1 MDGIICIYKEK
12 GITSFDVVAA
22 VRRIYGTKRV
32 GHGGTLDPMAEG
44 VLPVFIGK
52 ATKAADFCPDDT
64 KQYLAGFKFGLTTD
78 TQDITGQILT
88 SDGGYVSRN
97 KMPMIERVFSGELMQ
112 TPPMYSAVK
121 VNGMKLYDLARK
133 GEIVERQ
140 PRKIYVYRLQIQNYE
155 DNEGEMLVT
164 CSKGTYI
171 RTLIHD
177 IGQYLGAGGVMT
189 SLVRTRS
196 GVFTVNNCYRLKE
209 LESKS
214 PDELEALL
222 LPLEKLYDKMP
233 RAYLDEEQTRL
244 FRNGAVLDADR
255 IHFDKIQDK
264 GYYIESS
271 DGIFLGLGRIS
282 ADHQLEVIR
291 RFNTD
296 SAEYAR
302 MQALKKSEEEEKQK
316 ALQRQKEEEE
326 AKRLALQREQEEEE
340 RRRAE
345 AAEAKAD
352 LERRKRESAE
362 RRAAAEKKQKESVI
376 DAEKA
381 IDTENIFP
389 DNEEPEEGNMTAAPE
404 TEALIS
410 VDDPSISDPIANE
423 FQNALPPEFQQ
434 MTEAVNDFHKE
445 IGNFLKNAAAASHK
459 ASRQAERRAE
469 KTEVTE
475 DVTEEGLQSAED
487 NGTAESI
494 VEEVMQDMNTD
505 TTESIDEEIP
515 QSSAND
521 TMESIVEE
529 IPQDMNTDTVESLAA
544 ELPQQD
550 ADKEIEEKED
560 GTEPSF
566 IESEEDMSG
575 SPDIGTNDIKTISD
589 ENSTVDPNE
598 EYSVRTDASAQSVSD
613 IFEQAQ
619 NALKDFQEE
628 TADISSTAHKQEEDE
643 DDLSYLDLDY
653 FEEQDAKKSSEEIES
668 ALDRA
673 NEELLN
679 MLSGE

>member
-44 VLPVFIGK
+44 VLPIFIGK

-64 KQYLAGFKFGLTTD
+64 KQYLASFKFGLTTD

-133 GEIVERQ
+133 GEIVDRQ
-140 PRKIYVYRLQIQNYE
+140 PRRIYIYRLQVQKYE

-177 IGQYLGAGGVMT
+177 IGEYLGVGGVMT
-189 SLVRTRS
+189 GLIRTRS
-196 GVFTVNNCYRLKE
+196 GVFTVDNCYRLNE
-209 LESKS
+209 LESKTME
-214 PDELEALL
+214 ELEALL

-233 RAYLDEEQTRL
+233 KAYLDEEQTRL

-255 IHFDKIQDK
+255 IHFDKIQDR

-296 SAEYAR
+296 SAEYSR
-302 MQALKKSEEEEKQK
+302 LQAIKQAEEEERQKAIQRQQEEEEK
-316 ALQRQKEEEE
+316 
-326 AKRLALQREQEEEE
+326 KRLELQREQEEEE
-340 RRRAE
+340 RRRIE

-362 RRAAAEKKQKESVI
+362 RRAAAEQKQREAAGLTEEAVDIEDVFSEEAES
-376 DAEKA
+376 DK
-381 IDTENIFP
+381 
-389 DNEEPEEGNMTAAPE
+389 GSTAAMSE
-404 TEALIS
+404 DEAIKGGSQAENTGRL
-410 VDDPSISDPIANE
+410 DE
-423 FQNALPPEFQQ
+423 FQSILPPEFQQ
-434 MTEAVNDFHKE
+434 MTEAVNGFHKE
-445 IGNFLKNAAAASHK
+445 IGDFLKNAAAASRK
-459 ASRQAERRAE
+459 SSQRTARA
-469 KTEVTE
+469 
-475 DVTEEGLQSAED
+475 A
-487 NGTAESI
+487 
-494 VEEVMQDMNTD
+494 
-505 TTESIDEEIP
+505 
-515 QSSAND
+515 
-521 TMESIVEE
+521 
-529 IPQDMNTDTVESLAA
+529 ESLADNDGVKKNK
-544 ELPQQD
+544 EENITQEQGID
-550 ADKEIEEKED
+550 IKETADGSKSS
-560 GTEPSF
+560 P
-566 IESEEDMSG
+566 IESEEDMRN
-575 SPDIGTNDIKTISD
+575 SPD
-589 ENSTVDPNE
+589 NSTIQAEVSEQQIEVDFIE
-598 EYSVRTDASAQSVSD
+598 EYDEFEQRNASDVNVSD

-619 NALKDFQEE
+619 NELINFEGTENAQPEAAETEE
-628 TADISSTAHKQEEDE
+628 EEK
-643 DDLSYLDLDY
+643 DLSYLTSDY
-653 FEEQDAKKSSEEIES
+653 FEETEKTGEALES

-679 MLSGE
+679 MLGSEQ

>member
-44 VLPVFIGK
+44 VLPIFIGK

-64 KQYLAGFKFGLTTD
+64 KQYLASFKFGLTTD
-78 TQDITGQILT
+78 TQDITGQVLT
-88 SDGGYVSRN
+88 SNGGYVSRN
-97 KMPMIERVFSGELMQ
+97 KIPMIERVFSGELMQ

-133 GEIVERQ
+133 GETVDRQ
-140 PRKIYVYRLQIQNYE
+140 PRRIYIYRLQVQKYE

-177 IGQYLGAGGVMT
+177 IGEYLGVGGVMT
-189 SLVRTRS
+189 GLVRTRS
-196 GVFTVNNCYRLKE
+196 GVFTVNNCYRLNE
-209 LESKS
+209 LESKT
-214 PDELEALL
+214 PEELEQLL

-233 RAYLDEEQTRL
+233 KAYLDEEQTKL

-296 SAEYAR
+296 SAEYSR
-302 MQALKKSEEEEKQK
+302 LQAIKQAEEAERQK
-316 ALQRQKEEEE
+316 ALQLQKEEEE
-326 AKRLALQREQEEEE
+326 KRRLELQREQEEEE
-340 RRRAE
+340 RRKAE

-362 RRAAAEKKQKESVI
+362 RRAAAEQKQR
-376 DAEKA
+376 
-381 IDTENIFP
+381 
-389 DNEEPEEGNMTAAPE
+389 
-404 TEALIS
+404 EALIGRERA
-410 VDDPSISDPIANE
+410 DDTEDVFSEEAESEENMEEVPQDEVLTGGFETENEGKLDEYQSI
-423 FQNALPPEFQQ
+423 LPPEFQQ
-434 MTEAVNDFHKE
+434 MTEAVNGFHKE
-445 IGNFLKNAAAASHK
+445 IGDFLKNAAAASRK
-459 ASRQAERRAE
+459 AARKTAQAEDTADSDNMA
-469 KTEVTE
+469 KNE
-475 DVTEEGLQSAED
+475 DIAQEQS
-487 NGTAESI
+487 
-494 VEEVMQDMNTD
+494 TD
-505 TTESIDEEIP
+505 TNETE
-515 QSSAND
+515 
-521 TMESIVEE
+521 
-529 IPQDMNTDTVESLAA
+529 
-544 ELPQQD
+544 
-550 ADKEIEEKED
+550 ADIMS
-560 GTEPSF
+560 PLH
-566 IESEEDMSG
+566 ESEEDMRI
-575 SPDIGTNDIKTISD
+575 SPD
-589 ENSTVDPNE
+589 NSTDYTQEPQQPGVDFTE
-598 EYSVRTDASAQSVSD
+598 EYDEFEQRNASTVNVAAV
-613 IFEQAQ
+613 FEQAQ
-619 NALKDFQEE
+619 NELKNFEDAENVHSEE
-628 TADISSTAHKQEEDE
+628 EEAEEEDE
-643 DDLSYLDLDY
+643 KDLSYLDQVF
-653 FEEQDAKKSSEEIES
+653 FEESEKTGEAMES

-679 MLSGE
+679 MLGDEQ